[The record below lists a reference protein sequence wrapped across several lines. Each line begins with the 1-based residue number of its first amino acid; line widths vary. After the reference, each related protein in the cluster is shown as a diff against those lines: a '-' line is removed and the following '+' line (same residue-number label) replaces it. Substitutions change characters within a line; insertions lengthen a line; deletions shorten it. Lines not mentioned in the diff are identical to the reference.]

1 MKDYGNPLFNFGVLM
16 SALAAV
22 KLSGILDHS
31 LARLTTS
38 ATVGVDTTLNPEGI
52 NSQGVAAWVDRSGGL
67 ALGYPRLTMSVRP
80 PTKAS
85 RIYKVQVKLVL
96 PTLEATSPSTSTG
109 IQPAP
114 TKAYDCTAVMEFF
127 LPERSTLAERQKLF
141 SDVASLFARTVNA
154 NDGVPTDATG
164 SPVETA
170 VTTFESV
177 F

>member
-1 MKDYGNPLFNFGVLM
+1 M

-22 KLSGILDHS
+22 KLSGILDHA

-52 NSQGVAAWVDRSGGL
+52 NPNGISAWVDRSGGI
-67 ALGYPRLTMSVRP
+67 AIGSPRLTMSVRP

-85 RIYKVQVKLVL
+85 RIYKIQAKLVL
-96 PTLEATSPSTSTG
+96 PTLEQTSASTSTG

-114 TKAYDCTAVMEFF
+114 TKAYDCTCVMEFF

-141 SDVASLFARTVNA
+141 SQVASLFARTVNA
-154 NDGVPTDATG
+154 SDGAPTDATG
-164 SPVETA
+164 SPLENA
-170 VTTFESV
+170 VTTYETV
-177 F
+177 Y